1 MENWRK
7 NLYLCW
13 LSQLLCILGFN
24 AANPFIPYYL
34 QDLGV
39 TDPNQ
44 LEMWTGWIA
53 TGGAVSMAIFAPIW
67 GSLADR
73 HGRKIMVERA
83 AFGGAL
89 AIALI
94 AFTQTPGQLLVL
106 RTLQGIFTGTVAAF
120 TTLVACS
127 TPRREI
133 GFALGLMQ
141 MAVYSGSSGGPVIGG
156 FLADAFGYRSTFL
169 ICSLMLLAGGLI
181 AWRLVKEHFVPAKEQ
196 KREGVWQQTRE
207 ILGNRAILIMTIVL
221 FSLSFTSSM
230 VRPLLPLF
238 IMDLQA
244 SQERL
249 ATVAGLVQG
258 ASAFSSAIA
267 AAFIGK
273 ISDRLGHRRVLII
286 CCLGAALFYLPQT
299 FVSSSLQFVLFDVI
313 VGIFLGGLMPS
324 ANAVIALNIDPG
336 KQGATYG
343 MTASAGAAARA
354 VGPLIGSTVAISR
367 DIRTLF
373 PMATV
378 LYVMIGAW
386 IALALKRGPS
396 EVERPRKAVE

>member
-13 LSQLLCILGFN
+13 LSQLLCILGFS
-24 AANPFIPYYL
+24 AANPFLPYYL

-39 TDPNQ
+39 KDPNQ

-53 TGGAVSMAIFAPIW
+53 TGGAVSMALFAPIW
-67 GSLADR
+67 GALADR

-89 AIALI
+89 SIALI
-94 AFTQTPGQLLVL
+94 AFTQTPGQLLLL
-106 RTLQGIFTGTVAAF
+106 RTIQGMFTGTVAAF
-120 TTLVACS
+120 TTLVSCS
-127 TPRREI
+127 TPRKEI
-133 GFALGLMQ
+133 GFALGMMQ

-156 FLADAFGYRSTFL
+156 FLADAFGYRTTFL
-169 ICSLMLLAGGLI
+169 ICGVMLLTGGLI
-181 AWRLVKEHFVPAKEQ
+181 AWRLITEHFAPAKERQ
-196 KREGVWQQTRE
+196 RESFLQQTKA

-221 FSLSFTSSM
+221 FSLSMTSSM

-238 IMDLQA
+238 IQALQG

-249 ATVAGLVQG
+249 ATIAGFVQG
-258 ASAFSSAIA
+258 ASALSSAIA
-267 AAFIGK
+267 AAFIGRV
-273 ISDRLGHRRVLII
+273 SDRIGHRRVLIL
-286 CCLGAALFYLPQT
+286 CCLGAAVFYLPQT
-299 FVSSSLQFVLFDVI
+299 FVNTSLQFVLFDVM

-343 MTASAGAAARA
+343 MTASAGAIARA
-354 VGPLIGSTVAISR
+354 IGPLIGSVVAVSH

-378 LYVMIGAW
+378 LYIIIGIW
-386 IALALKRGPS
+386 IALAVKKSATGELSKS
-396 EVERPRKAVE
+396 F